1 MKKLVLSSLLAL
13 CIFGITYAFAADIQK
28 TDSIKIKSEKE
39 IQKVVPEKP
48 GSEVKIQKSAPSKA
62 GRINKDAA
70 KIANAVLPKVVY
82 PTMTHHLGYEG
93 NKFSITV
100 RFNTDMDR
108 STVIAGGTVRFD
120 FPKAANAPGQ
130 ITWISDREFKWV
142 QISNSR
148 FNICIYDPDCEFKL
162 TLTDGIRS
170 KEGLKLDGDNDNKQG
185 GNFIL
190 WFIDIG

>member
-1 MKKLVLSSLLAL
+1 MKKLVLSSLLVL

-28 TDSIKIKSEKE
+28 TDSIKTKNEKE
-39 IQKVVPEKP
+39 IQKAVPEKP

-120 FPKAANAPGQ
+120 FPKAANTPGQ